1 MSQSF
6 VLQLWKLM
14 PTALG
19 SPTTSGE
26 EPFPFFIEE
35 ALQPSDHLHGPPLN
49 PLQKLHIFPMLGA
62 PDLEAIVLME
72 PYKGRAEGY
81 SHLLLPA
88 GHLF

>member
-35 ALQPSDHLHGPPLN
+35 ALQPSDHLHGPPLD
-49 PLQKLHIFPMLGA
+49 PLQQLHVLLVLRA
-62 PDLEAIVLME
+62 PELDEVL
-72 PYKGRAEGY
+72 
-81 SHLLLPA
+81 
-88 GHLF
+88 